1 MKRVLRYKMLP
12 VGTCI
17 LIKHP
22 EYEYIGKIYNDKE
35 STYYHNHMVVKIIQ
49 CDTCDTNYISSGD
62 TYSII
67 HNEVAW
73 IIESNNDWAE
83 IIARAL

>member
-1 MKRVLRYKMLP
+1 MKRVLRYTMLP

-49 CDTCDTNYISSGD
+49 CDNNYISSDD
-62 TYSII
+62 TYSIA
-67 HNEVAW
+67 HDEVAW
-73 IIESNNDWAE
+73 IIESDDDWAK
-83 IIARAL
+83 IIARVL